1 MCVYIMQLFLIIF
14 LMFIFEKGTLFWVLE
29 NSSNSLIVAFLMSY
43 LINTIFYFYSTIKIV
58 GTVIL
63 GGEVNVR
70 EAFCAALNILNAIF
84 SANFTM

>member
-1 MCVYIMQLFLIIF
+1 
-14 LMFIFEKGTLFWVLE
+14 
-29 NSSNSLIVAFLMSY
+29 MSY

>member
-1 MCVYIMQLFLIIF
+1 MGGGVEAEQSGHIN
-14 LMFIFEKGTLFWVLE
+14 KGCCT
-29 NSSNSLIVAFLMSY
+29 STHDILMSY

-58 GTVIL
+58 VTVIL